1 MGFGTGIANWLVTV
15 NLYIGALMSL
25 SMVRHFGAEE
35 GSGGDDLTAR
45 LNLLLSYGGWDAQN
59 WAEQLPQLLRPMGI
73 SSIRV
78 NSGQEAARI
87 ISERP
92 IHIAVVD
99 LRLPLD
105 DEIEGEESSEGGLRI
120 LKILRR
126 LEAPPPT
133 VVVRHPSD
141 RDRAR
146 EHQRSLHQA
155 LRDGAFAVFD
165 VPVPMEQL
173 LETMRRILK
182 RYYRGAWPG
191 LN

>member
-1 MGFGTGIANWLVTV
+1 MSFG
-15 NLYIGALMSL
+15 
-25 SMVRHFGAEE
+25 MVRHFGMED

-45 LNLLLSYGGWDAQN
+45 LNLLLSYGGWDDQN

-87 ISERP
+87 ISEQP

-105 DEIEGEESSEGGLRI
+105 EVSGEEQVEGGLRI
-120 LKILRR
+120 LQILRR
-126 LEAPPPT
+126 LESPPPT

-155 LRDGAFAVFD
+155 LREGAFAVFD
-165 VPVPMEQL
+165 VPVPIEQL